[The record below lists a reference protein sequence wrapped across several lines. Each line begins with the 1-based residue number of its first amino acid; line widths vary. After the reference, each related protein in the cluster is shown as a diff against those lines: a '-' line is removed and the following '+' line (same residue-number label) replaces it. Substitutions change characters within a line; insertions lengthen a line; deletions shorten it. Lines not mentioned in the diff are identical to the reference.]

1 MCLVGVS
8 LNSIPYVILYRSR
21 SISPSP
27 TQFAQPNPVRP
38 PQTSSPSPT
47 QRGPPDGADQ
57 KITSE
62 RSIRGGFFR

>member
-21 SISPSP
+21 SISPTP
-27 TQFAQPNPVRP
+27 TQFAQPKPER
-38 PQTSSPSPT
+38 T
-47 QRGPPDGADQ
+47 PDGADQ

>member
-8 LNSIPYVILYRSR
+8 LNSIPYVILYLSR
-21 SISPSP
+21 SI
-27 TQFAQPNPVRP
+27 
-38 PQTSSPSPT
+38 SPSPT

-62 RSIRGGFFR
+62 RSIRSGIFR